1 METITHSRAVNAESP
16 AAGPLFRSRRLA
28 SAVLTGVFLTLAAS
42 AAAADGSA
50 WTVAGRQGMVRIVI
64 VPVEQ
69 AVDRG
74 AYERQVALLCVPEQ
88 TCFINFYTNSTAAP
102 VDMPLADAI
111 ANESTATFRRSVK
124 QGAERLTWSCR
135 MKVAGE
141 PCF

>member
-1 METITHSRAVNAESP
+1 MPTTTQSP
-16 AAGPLFRSRRLA
+16 AVTVRSTAACRLRARRSA
-28 SAVLTGVFLTLAAS
+28 SVVLAVLLLTLATSPAT
-42 AAAADGSA
+42 AADGRA
-50 WTVAGRQGMVRIVI
+50 WAVAGRQGLVRMVI

-74 AYERQVALLCVPEQ
+74 AYERQIALLCVPEQ

-102 VDMPLADAI
+102 LDLPLADAI
-111 ANESTATFRRSVK
+111 ANESTATFRRSAK
-124 QGAERLTWSCR
+124 QGAERLIWSCR